1 MKSKPNIV
9 VVMTDQQR
17 ADLTA
22 REGYA
27 LDTTPFLDS
36 LARTGTDFRRA
47 YTSMPVCGP
56 ARVSLFTGRYPSAH
70 HVRTN
75 HNFLDV
81 NYSQDLVGL
90 LTEQGYRVGI
100 SGKNHTHIGDE
111 RWDWAAHFGH
121 EGGRG
126 PDRTE
131 GERGLDQFLAD
142 LHHRTS
148 LEPTPF
154 PVACQG
160 PYRAVTKAQEW
171 ITSLQGNP
179 FFLWLTF
186 AEPHNPFQAP
196 EPYFSMFPPEALPP
210 CRADEEALAKK
221 GFRWQWLRRIWDE
234 AVPGYVA
241 ERDRARANYHGML
254 RLIDDQVKRFVG
266 FLDATGLRE
275 NTILVFLSDHG
286 DFVGEYGLIRKG
298 PDLPELLTRI
308 PLVFTGPGIV
318 GQVEHEA
325 HVSVCDIMPT
335 LCEAL
340 GVPLPDGVQG
350 RSLWP
355 ILTGQDY
362 PEDEFSSAYAE
373 HGYGGLPYDENDD
386 LDPVEEGA
394 VKPNGAF
401 DCLNSWTQSGGM
413 RMVRSGDWK
422 LVFDSQGNGQLY
434 NLADDP
440 LELDNRYN
448 QPETAEIQNRLQARL
463 LTWVLRTQDP
473 LPLPRRRYVYKRHPR
488 NYWTDGAP
496 TRSDTPDKA
505 WQV

>member
-17 ADLTA
+17 ADLSA

-36 LARTGTDFRRA
+36 LAGTDFRRA

-56 ARVSLFTGRYPSAH
+56 ARVSLFTGRYPSAS

-81 NYSQDLVGL
+81 RFSQDLVGVL
-90 LTEQGYRVGI
+90 KEQGYRVGL
-100 SGKNHTHIGDE
+100 SGKNHSHIGDD
-111 RWDWAAHFGH
+111 RWDWTAHYGH

-131 GERGLDQFLAD
+131 EEKGFDQFLAD
-142 LHHRTS
+142 LHHRTQ

-154 PVACQG
+154 PVECQG
-160 PYRAVTKAQEW
+160 PYRVVTDAQRW
-171 ITSLQGNP
+171 ISALEGEP

-186 AEPHNPFQAP
+186 AEPHNPFQVP
-196 EPYFSMFPPEALPP
+196 EPYYSLFPPETLPP
-210 CRADEEALAKK
+210 CRAGEEALERK

-234 AVPGYVA
+234 AVPNYVA

-254 RLIDDQVKRFVG
+254 RLIDDQMKRFVG
-266 FLDATGLRE
+266 FLDETGLRE
-275 NTILVFLSDHG
+275 NTIVVFLADHG

-298 PDLPELLTRI
+298 PDLPECLTRI
-308 PLVFTGPGIV
+308 PLFFTGPGIV
-318 GQVEHEA
+318 DQVENEA
-325 HVSVCDIMPT
+325 HVSICDIMPT

-340 GVPLPDGVQG
+340 GVPIPDGVQG

-355 ILTGQDY
+355 MLTGQSY
-362 PEDEFSSAYAE
+362 PKEEFSSIYAE
-373 HGYGGLPYDENDD
+373 HGFGGLPYDETDD

-394 VKPNGAF
+394 IRPNGAF
-401 DCLNSWTQSGGM
+401 DCLNSWTQSGAL

-422 LVFDSQGNGQLY
+422 LVFDSQGNGELY
-434 NLADDP
+434 NLAEDSV
-440 LELDNRYN
+440 ELDNRYG
-448 QPETAEIQNRLQARL
+448 QPDVAGIQLELQARL
-463 LTWVLRTQDP
+463 LTWILRMQDP
-473 LPLPRRRYVYKRHPR
+473 LPLPRRRYVFKKQAH
-488 NYWTDGAP
+488 NYSGQSP
-496 TRSDTPDKA
+496 SSRMPGSERG
-505 WQV
+505 